1 MYCTVLIKIQFQAL
15 VIVVAVRSHYL
26 QGGAGAGAGPGF
38 DPVSGL
44 DPGSMP
50 QRDDG
55 GRLSL
60 SSKSGFSSSARFQ
73 KSSYQLAILKV

>member
-1 MYCTVLIKIQFQAL
+1 MYSIELIKIQFQAL

-26 QGGAGAGAGPGF
+26 QGGAGAGPGF